1 MLTKKWWQL
10 GLGLLMGLLCVGWAQ
25 TSSANSVGFD
35 VLPVTSKYQVDK
47 AVPYFDLKLK
57 PGQETDLSVRIKN
70 TSKQEITVH
79 TTIAPAT
86 TTLTVSL
93 SIKPCLMVKI
103 LMSLPR

>member
-47 AVPYFDLKLK
+47 AVPYFDSKL
-57 PGQETDLSVRIKN
+57 V
-70 TSKQEITVH
+70 
-79 TTIAPAT
+79 
-86 TTLTVSL
+86 
-93 SIKPCLMVKI
+93 
-103 LMSLPR
+103 